1 MRRRVLLAVGLLLAG
16 CPGPSAPSGE
26 EVLGQFELVA
36 EPVSSTCSYAEAPS
50 GNLPFTLQ
58 VRRTLD
64 GGAVTVTLNGL
75 ERPASFDGQVLR
87 TVFEA
92 PRVFADCSCNAEQR
106 DAGCA
111 CTGATL
117 TETLEVA
124 LASLSQD
131 QVLGGAC
138 PANALDGGMP
148 TPASDAGIFL
158 PTTTARGF
166 DAVRACGEL
175 VDDIQPAEGCFCAA
189 CSMRYAV
196 RGVRR

>member
-1 MRRRVLLAVGLLLAG
+1 MRRGLSLVLGLLLSG
-16 CPGPSAPSGE
+16 CPGPATPLGE

-36 EPVSSTCSYAEAPS
+36 EPVASTCTYGEAPS
-50 GNLPFTLQ
+50 GSLPFTLK
-58 VRRTLD
+58 VRRALD

-87 TVFEA
+87 TEFDA
-92 PRVFADCSCNAEQR
+92 PRVFADCSCSAEQR

-131 QVLGGAC
+131 QALGGVC
-138 PANALDGGMP
+138 PVNALDGGMP
-148 TPASDAGIFL
+148 TPSPDAGIYL

-175 VDDIQPAEGCFCAA
+175 VDDIQPAEGCFCTA

>member
-1 MRRRVLLAVGLLLAG
+1 MVAAVVLLLG
-16 CPGPSAPSGE
+16 CPGPSTPTGE
-26 EVLGQFELVA
+26 EVLGQFELSA
-36 EPVSSTCSYAEAPS
+36 EPVSSSCSYAEVPAGS
-50 GNLPFTLQ
+50 LPFTLQ
-58 VRRTLD
+58 VRRALD

-75 ERPASFDGQVLR
+75 TRPASFDGQVLR
-87 TVFEA
+87 TAFEA
-92 PRVFADCSCNAEQR
+92 PRVFADCACSAEQR

-111 CTGATL
+111 CSGVTL

-131 QVLGGAC
+131 QALGGNC

-148 TPASDAGIFL
+148 APNEDAGIFL
-158 PTTTARGF
+158 PTTTVRGF